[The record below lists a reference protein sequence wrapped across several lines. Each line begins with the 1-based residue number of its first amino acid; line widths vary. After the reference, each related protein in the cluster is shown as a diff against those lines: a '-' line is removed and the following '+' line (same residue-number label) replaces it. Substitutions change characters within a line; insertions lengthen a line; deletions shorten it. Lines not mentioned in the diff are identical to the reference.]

1 LILFKNVM
9 AYRIGA
15 DWTISLTQLEE
26 ALDSYR
32 FVECSPSQDKSVG
45 WAEPRGQAHGPLV
58 ESVGGQ
64 WILKLQIETK
74 AVPGS
79 VVRRKADER
88 IQEIEAT
95 TGRKPGKKESREIR
109 EDIVH
114 TLLPLAFSKQSQV
127 MVWMD
132 MDSRLLV
139 TDAASQGKSDEVITA
154 LVRVLD
160 GLPLTLLQT
169 TVSAQSAMSQW
180 LLTEKEDDLPPAFS
194 VERECVLKS
203 TNEDQAVVKF
213 TRHLLATDEVRKHV
227 REGKLP
233 TQLALSWEGKASF
246 VLTETLVLKKV
257 TYLDGVMEDAGADD
271 DKFDADVIL
280 STGTLGPL
288 LVDLIDALGGEMS
301 FVITPGTSDTLTAP
315 IAAKPAAA
323 PKGAHAEAAAG
334 EDLSD
339 SPFV

>member
-15 DWTISLTQLEE
+15 DWTVTLTQLEE
-26 ALDSYR
+26 ALNRYR
-32 FVECSPSQDKSVG
+32 FVECSPNQDKSVG
-45 WAEPRGQAHGPLV
+45 WTEPRGQAHGPLV
-58 ESVGGQ
+58 ESIGGH

-79 VVRRKADER
+79 VVRRKSDER
-88 IQEIEAT
+88 IQEIEAA

-114 TLLPLAFSKQSQV
+114 TLLPSAFSKQSSV
-127 MVWMD
+127 MVWFD
-132 MDSRLLV
+132 IEARLMM

-169 TVSAQSAMSQW
+169 TTSPQAAMSQW
-180 LLTEKEDDLPPAFS
+180 LLAQSDDDLPPAFS

-203 TNEDQAVVKF
+203 GSEDQAMVKF

-227 REGKLP
+227 LEGKLP

-246 VLTETLVLKKV
+246 SLTETGVLKKV
-257 TYLDGVMEDAGADD
+257 AYFDGVMDATGDNE

-280 STGTLGPL
+280 STGMLGPL
-288 LVDLIDALGGEMS
+288 LADLVDALGGEMH
-301 FVITPGTSDTLTAP
+301 F
-315 IAAKPAAA
+315 AAA
-323 PKGAHAEAAAG
+323 PQASPAG
-334 EDLSD
+334 PKD
-339 SPFV
+339 SPFA

>member
-1 LILFKNVM
+1 LIVFKNVM

-15 DWTISLTQLEE
+15 DWTTSLTQLEE
-26 ALDSYR
+26 ALETAR

-45 WAEPRGQAHGPLV
+45 WTEPRGQAHGPLV
-58 ESVGGQ
+58 ESIGGQ

-74 AVPGS
+74 AVPGA

-88 IQEIEAT
+88 IQEIETT

-114 TLLPLAFSKQSQV
+114 ALLPLAFSKQSSV
-127 MVWMD
+127 MVWFD
-132 MDSRLLV
+132 MEARLMM

-154 LVRVLD
+154 LVRVLE

-169 TVSAQSAMSQW
+169 TVSPQTAMAQW
-180 LLTEKEDDLPPAFS
+180 LLAQSDDELPPAFS

-203 TNEDQAVVKF
+203 ANEDQAMVKF

-227 REGKLP
+227 IEGKLP

-246 VLTETLVLKKV
+246 VLSETGVLKKV
-257 TYLDGVMEDAGADD
+257 TYLDGVMGETGDKE
-271 DKFDADVIL
+271 DKFDADALL
-280 STGTLGPL
+280 STGLLGPL
-288 LVDLIDALGGEMS
+288 LADLVEALGGEMKFAS
-301 FVITPGTSDTLTAP
+301 AP
-315 IAAKPAAA
+315 KPAL
-323 PKGAHAEAAAG
+323 EAST
-334 EDLSD
+334 E
-339 SPFV
+339 SPFA